1 MFTMACPIPLKKNRK
16 FLDKNKDR
24 LYLYY
29 KERREGSKRGEIL
42 TSKKRYRE
50 LNKEKIKTASKKY
63 YEENKEKINNYHK
76 RQEVKDRNN
85 KRNRNRYSKDPDY
98 KEKVTKR
105 NRNNDYKESKRMSN
119 AKRRAAKLKRTPSWL
134 TDKDWKDI
142 KEFYVEADRLTK
154 ETGVPHHVDHI
165 IPLQGEFVSGL
176 HVPSN
181 LQVITASENSSKGIK
196 VDLKELSEIETKRL
210 INLNK

>member
-1 MFTMACPIPLKKNRK
+1 MSDVLKVKKICSCCGLELSLSEFRKRKTSKDGKHGACRSCMVKKNRK

-76 RQEVKDRNN
+76 RFGSLLYPQRK
-85 KRNRNRYSKDPDY
+85 
-98 KEKVTKR
+98 
-105 NRNNDYKESKRMSN
+105 
-119 AKRRAAKLKRTPSWL
+119 KLKATRW
-134 TDKDWKDI
+134 
-142 KEFYVEADRLTK
+142 
-154 ETGVPHHVDHI
+154 
-165 IPLQGEFVSGL
+165 
-176 HVPSN
+176 
-181 LQVITASENSSKGIK
+181 NSFC
-196 VDLKELSEIETKRL
+196 L
-210 INLNK
+210 